1 MVTFRASLE
10 NAHQRIEARKNA
22 GCPSASEQAGMILG
36 QIFTQMA
43 AVGIYS
49 LATST
54 PAEKTPKNNP
64 TTDNAV
70 DETGTPLGKTGN
82 DETPDQTIL
91 TPEQKKAK
99 VVDLIKQHRTDFD
112 GTNEYINDLVSKYDL
127 YTTFHSDWDENQIAD
142 RLNMYLKALEA
153 HTTEL
158 KYGEISQQQGLEAI
172 EGMKK
177 YNIVDDDIVTANE
190 GSVTPEYID
199 AMLARGT
206 GYLDLYD
213 SDGDGTIS
221 FAEFIALE
229 AKDAGRIL
237 TPDEIAETGNYFR
250 MMNKD
255 NPNETDINKIFID
268 AKEMASHRYAMSR
281 LYDFD
286 SFANK
291 KGNTENDITFA
302 EWYGAQSQHKNVR
315 QQLSGIADSLYKELK
330 DK

>member
-22 GCPSASEQAGMILG
+22 GCPSASEQAGMMLG

-112 GTNEYINDLVSKYDL
+112 GTNEYIDDLVSKYDL
-127 YTTFHSDWDENQIAD
+127 YTTFHSNWDENQIAD

-158 KYGEISQQQGLEAI
+158 KYGEISQQGPEAI
-172 EGMKK
+172 DGMTKH
-177 YNIVDDDIVTANE
+177 NIVDDDIVTADE
-190 GSVTPEYID
+190 GSVTQEYID

-213 SDGDGTIS
+213 SNSDGTIS

-229 AKDAGRIL
+229 EKDAGRKL
-237 TPDEIAETGNYFR
+237 TSDEIAETGNYFR

-255 NPNETDINKIFID
+255 NPNEADIDKIFID
-268 AKEMASHRYAMSR
+268 SKEMASHRYAMSR

-286 SFANK
+286 SSGNK
-291 KGNTENDITFA
+291 KGNTENDITFV
-302 EWYGAQSQHKNVR
+302 EWYGAQSPNPNVR